1 MAQLP
6 NVLEFNEL
14 LNINNSQ
21 KKICKI
27 SLPIETYKYKLE
39 IYNSNNEKLMYNLE
53 YELLNQPK
61 YIFFDMEPNVQY
73 FVKLDV
79 VFRVSIKGKTIDK
92 NLNFTKFFSFKS
104 EDNEELY
111 SGSTNIEDLFN
122 RNNIQNIKVINEQE
136 NDFPFENE
144 LSEFELSENELEEE
158 LEGELLFESKM
169 AEKNVE
175 NRDLE
180 EELENFEQEEKNNKK
195 INVNLDLKE
204 NIETVIDKE

>member
-14 LNINNSQ
+14 LDINNSQ
-21 KKICKI
+21 KKICKV

-39 IYNSNNEKLMYNLE
+39 IYNSKNEKLMYNLE
-53 YELLNQPK
+53 YELLNQAK

-73 FVKLDV
+73 FVKLNV
-79 VFRVSIKGKTIDK
+79 VFRVIIEQKNVDK
-92 NLNFTKFFSFKS
+92 NVNFTKFFSFKS

-111 SGSTNIEDLFN
+111 SSSTNIEDLFN
-122 RNNIQNIKVINEQE
+122 RKNIQNIKVINEE
-136 NDFPFENE
+136 DNEFKFE
-144 LSEFELSENELEEE
+144 SDVSDFELSDNELEEE
-158 LEGELLFESKM
+158 LEEKLLFVSKM
-169 AEKNVE
+169 TEKNVE

-180 EELENFEQEEKNNKK
+180 EELEHFEQEEKNNKT
-195 INVNLDLKE
+195 INVNLDFKE